1 MDCPEFIAKSF
12 AVRTATHLLHLSSRS
27 YAQHVALGDFY
38 EALADKIDA
47 YAEIYMG
54 LEGHVA
60 SWPQAR
66 PPAGPAESVLADYL
80 DLVQEEMDEDKDS
93 QALMNILA
101 EIEELTARTLYKLR
115 FLK

>member
-1 MDCPEFIAKSF
+1 MDCTRFIAQSL
-12 AVRTATHLLHLSSRS
+12 AVRTATHLLHLSSAS

-38 EALADKIDA
+38 EGLNDLVDK
-47 YAEIYMG
+47 YAEVYMG
-54 LEGHVA
+54 LESRVA
-60 SWPQAR
+60 SWPAIAIPTE
-66 PPAGPAESVLADYL
+66 PPVELLTDYL
-80 DLVQEEMDEDKDS
+80 DTIKDEMAEDRDS